1 MKQFMYISGCVLL
14 AASFTACQKKEQTA
28 TSVKDSSF
36 VLTPAMKKMI
46 QIDSVQFKD
55 ISDELKLSGEI
66 SFDENA
72 VVKVYPS
79 ISGVV
84 AETKVSLGD
93 KVTKG
98 QELAVMKSAD
108 IAGNF
113 SDLNSSAADVA
124 IAKRNY
130 ESTQQLYNKGISSEK
145 ELTEAKNNYTKAL
158 AAQEKIHSLISI
170 NGFGAA
176 KQGGMLV
183 IKSPIDGYVVEKK
196 VTTGGFIRND
206 MGDNLF
212 TISNLKDVW
221 IYANVYEADIPRVR
235 KGFKAA
241 LNVLA
246 YPDKT
251 FTTTVDDVSNVLDPN
266 NKIERVRLKLSNPG
280 LLLKPE
286 MFCTV
291 TISNETGE
299 KANCIPSS
307 AIIFDNS
314 KNYVLVYKNDEDIS
328 IREVNILRKV
338 DQNVY
343 IHSGL
348 QTGEK
353 IISRKGLLIFNALL
367 QKG

>member
-1 MKQFMYISGCVLL
+1 MKQFLYCAGILLL
-14 AASFTACQKKEQTA
+14 AAAHTACHKKEHA
-28 TSVKDSSF
+28 ADEAKDSSF

-46 QIDSVQFKD
+46 AVDSVQFRD

-79 ISGVV
+79 ISGIV
-84 AETKVSLGD
+84 AETNVSLGD
-93 KVTKG
+93 RVSKG
-98 QELAVMKSAD
+98 QVLAVLKSAD

-124 IAKRNY
+124 VAKRNY
-130 ESTQQLYNKGISSEK
+130 ESTQQLYDKGISSEK

-170 NGFGAA
+170 NGFGGAR
-176 KQGGMLV
+176 QGGTLV
-183 IKSPIDGYVVEKK
+183 IQSPIDGYVVEKK
-196 VTTGGFIRND
+196 ANSGSFIRND

-221 IYANVYEADIPRVR
+221 VYANVYEADIPRVK
-235 KGFKAA
+235 KGFKAS
-241 LNVLA
+241 LSVLA

-251 FTTTVDDVSNVLDPN
+251 FSTAVDEVSNVLDPN
-266 NKIERVRLKLSNPG
+266 NKIERVRFRLANPG

-291 TISNETGE
+291 TIFNETGA

-307 AIIFDNS
+307 AVIFDNS
-314 KNYVLVYKNDEDIS
+314 KNYVLVYKNDSDIRV
-328 IREVNILRKV
+328 REVSVLRKV
-338 DQNVY
+338 EDHTY
-343 IHSGL
+343 ISSGL
-348 QTGEK
+348 ETGEK

-367 QKG
+367 QKD